1 MMGAW
6 RAPGCNRIGRR
17 ALATVEVFG
26 DWPALCAQ
34 PAETQRPGRCLAAT
48 V

>member
-17 ALATVEVFG
+17 ALATVEFFG
-26 DWPALCAQ
+26 RQ
-34 PAETQRPGRCLAAT
+34 PAETQRPGRCLAAA

>member
-6 RAPGCNRIGRR
+6 RAPGCNRFGR
-17 ALATVEVFG
+17 ALLAAVEVFG
-26 DWPALCAQ
+26 NCRACPTRF
-34 PAETQRPGRCLAAT
+34 AETQRPGRCLAAA